1 MLLMTT
7 EISTT
12 LSDEIQSLL
21 GHLLAQIQEETQLL
35 RNRHAAATEAGDTE
49 QADKA
54 DSTYLAL
61 VALTEAA
68 EATLRTGL

>member
-1 MLLMTT
+1 MSQEL
-7 EISTT
+7 SAT
-12 LSDEIQSLL
+12 LSDNLQSLL

-35 RNRHAAATEAGDTE
+35 RHHHEVATESGDTE

-54 DSTYLAL
+54 DSTYRAL
-61 VALTEAA
+61 EALTEAA